1 MNIQQRKRK
10 TASLTTEAEKSGFE
24 KFSLRVHPRVFES
37 LGNDLVTDDVV
48 AVVEL
53 VKNSYDAFA
62 RNVRLRFDADEES
75 RKRYLEI
82 EDDGCGMTKETLER
96 VWFVVATP
104 FKAENPLAKSG
115 RKQRRVS
122 GEKGLGRFSAIRLG
136 KRLRMLTQAE
146 GHPCWEVEVD
156 WSELLMADS
165 LSKNIASC
173 RRYPKKSPFSKTGSG
188 TRLTIH
194 DLNAR
199 WEQNQISELVNNLA
213 RLVSPFAQIDEFN
226 ISLANLEGFFLQEI
240 KIDAP
245 EFLEN
250 PKYSMRGKADEDGN
264 IRTEYEFTPVSPTG
278 VPRKKTIDEKWR
290 NIYRLKENRDKLTF
304 PSAQRARCGPFNF
317 EIRAWDISSAGTEE
331 IANRFNFKKNQVRKA
346 IRAHK
351 GISIYRDGVL
361 VLPKSDKSRDWM
373 GLDLRRVSKVGTR
386 LSTNQIVGYVS
397 ISAERNPGI
406 KDTSDRERLVS
417 CAEVAEFEAILR
429 TVVAIMENE
438 REKDRREK
446 NREEQKTESLFD
458 QLSAR
463 KLLDK
468 IVRISERGSPADK
481 VVPSVERH
489 AKNLETAREILRERF
504 GYYSRLATIGSIS
517 SMLVH
522 EIRNRTTVVGAF
534 LNSFEALVDP
544 SDKTLRKKHERA
556 VRSVDSLEHLSDIFL
571 PLASRN
577 FRRRTRRGTILE
589 KHIRECVKIRKDI
602 MKRLDI
608 ECRTPKSRTPVAVD
622 PGELDAII
630 LNLLQNS
637 EYWLLNS
644 DGQREIEFE
653 LRNINGGER
662 VQVSVHDTGPGI
674 NDDDTEKIFWPG
686 VTAKPGGFGMGL
698 TVASELVAA
707 YDGNMSTIHPG
718 AMGGAS
724 FVFDLPVKI
733 KTKEK
738 R

>member
-1 MNIQQRKRK
+1 MNIQRRKKK
-10 TASLTTEAEKSGFE
+10 TVAMTPEAGKNGFE
-24 KFSLRVHPRVFES
+24 KFSLRIHPRVFES

-75 RKRYLEI
+75 RERYLEI
-82 EDDGCGMTKETLER
+82 EDDGCGMTKEVLKR
-96 VWFVVATP
+96 VWFLVGTP
-104 FKAENPLAKSG
+104 FKAENPLAKRG

-156 WSELLMADS
+156 WSELLGADS
-165 LSKNIASC
+165 LSENIASC
-173 RRYPKKSPFSKTGSG
+173 RRHRRRSPFSKTGSG
-188 TRLTIH
+188 TRLTIY

-199 WEQNQISELVNNLA
+199 WEENQISELTNNLA
-213 RLVSPFAQIDEFN
+213 RLVSPFTRIDEFN
-226 ISLANLEGFFLQEI
+226 ISLTNLEGFFLQEV

-250 PKYSMRGKADEDGN
+250 PKYSMRGAADEDGN
-264 IRTEYEFTPVSPTG
+264 ISAEYEFTPVSPAD

-290 NIYRLKENRDKLTF
+290 NIYRLKENRDKLMSL
-304 PSAQRARCGPFNF
+304 SAQKARCGSFDF

-346 IRAHK
+346 ISAHK
-351 GISIYRDGVL
+351 GVSIYRDGVL

-386 LSTNQIVGYVS
+386 LSTSQIVGYVS
-397 ISAERNPGI
+397 ISSERNPGI

-417 CAEVAEFEAILR
+417 CVEVAEFEAILR
-429 TVVAIMENE
+429 TVVALMENE

-458 QLSAR
+458 WLSAR
-463 KLLDK
+463 DLLDK
-468 IVRISERGSPADK
+468 VVRVSEWGGSADK
-481 VVPSVERH
+481 VVPWVERH
-489 AKNLETAREILRERF
+489 AKHLETAKEVLQERF

-534 LNSFEALVDP
+534 LNSFEDLVDP

-556 VRSVDSLEHLSDIFL
+556 VGSVDSLEHLSDVFL

-577 FRRRTRRGTILE
+577 FRRRTRRGAILE
-589 KHIRECVKIRKDI
+589 KHIRECVEIRKDI

-608 ECRTPKSRTPVAVD
+608 ECRTPRSRTPVAVD

-637 EYWLLNS
+637 EYWLFRS
-644 DGQREIEFE
+644 DGPREIEFR
-653 LRNINGGER
+653 LRYINGGKR

-674 NDDDTEKIFWPG
+674 DDDDTEKIFWPG

-707 YDGNMSTIHPG
+707 YEGNMSAVHPG
-718 AMGGAS
+718 DMGGAS

-733 KTKEK
+733 ETKEK